1 MRGLLHFLLILI
13 FCWFRIEWKKTNC
26 VTIVQTKQP
35 WTRQQENL
43 QNDDHN
49 NVEIRQI
56 SFQLLE
62 KEQEEWH
69 VSALNYSLLNIRITK
84 LEKTQSILVF
94 FFIVS
99 ERYHY
104 QKRDQLWN
112 DRVTLLKIRQ
122 LRNFLWNCCLAK
134 PSHLSWMEEPIWHLR
149 SWTPSEFPERDA
161 ENVLTIK
168 TMKGDCWDVWQC
180 FVRQFKTDYVRLIV
194 GLVFEKINFFLVTD
208 KLMKLNFFL

>member
-1 MRGLLHFLLILI
+1 M
-13 FCWFRIEWKKTNC
+13 EKTNC
-26 VTIVQTKQP
+26 VTIAQTKQP

-49 NVEIRQI
+49 NVVIRQI

-69 VSALNYSLLNIRITK
+69 VSALNCSPVNIRITN
-84 LEKTQSILVF
+84 LETTQSILVF

-99 ERYHY
+99 ERYHF
-104 QKRDQLWN
+104 QKQDQLWN
-112 DRVTLLKIRQ
+112 DRVTWLIIRQ
-122 LRNFLWNCCLAK
+122 LKNFLWNCCLAK

-168 TMKGDCWDVWQC
+168 NMKTIKIKLRKKIKSCAYASCSLLNPNKDVVVEKWEI
-180 FVRQFKTDYVRLIV
+180 FTFRLHEEMFFKEMIY
-194 GLVFEKINFFLVTD
+194 
-208 KLMKLNFFL
+208 